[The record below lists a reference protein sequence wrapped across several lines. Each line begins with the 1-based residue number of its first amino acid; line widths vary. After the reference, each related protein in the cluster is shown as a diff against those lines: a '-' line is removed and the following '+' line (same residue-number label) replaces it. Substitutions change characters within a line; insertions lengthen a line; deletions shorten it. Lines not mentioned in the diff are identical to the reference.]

1 MASYQHGRA
10 SGQDRRANGA
20 GQEPAQEATA
30 EADVDTE
37 DGVQPRIVKT
47 KSFQMKPMTPEEAAL
62 QMDLLGHDFF
72 FFMSAETERATV
84 VYRRDDGDIGLID
97 QV

>member
-1 MASYQHGRA
+1 M
-10 SGQDRRANGA
+10 